1 VGQAHCIGE
10 RCGNGQLMSRND
22 PIDESALADFERAKE
37 IANRSKSLDE
47 ITAHL
52 VSGIVDGEKLHR
64 HIYWAMLYYSLLNND
79 WATYRATYMMV
90 SQRKPELV
98 KQFGALVQ
106 AQRRVQPKVELRTTP
121 EEAAYCFKTA
131 FEIGRDSKSE
141 QEIRAAIPKIGS
153 EVIRTK
159 ILVWACIY
167 YCLTE
172 GKPELYNSI
181 KADFHELV
189 SEFEYWCE
197 NLLVALEESKP
208 LALSSRKVDRSGS

>member
-1 VGQAHCIGE
+1 
-10 RCGNGQLMSRND
+10 MSRNGF
-22 PIDESALADFERAKE
+22 IDESALSDFERAKE
-37 IANRSKSLDE
+37 IGTHSKSLDE
-47 ITAHL
+47 ITAHF

-79 WATYRATYMMV
+79 RATYMMV
-90 SQRKPELV
+90 SQAKPELV
-98 KQFGALVQ
+98 KQFDALVQ
-106 AQRRVQPKVELRTTP
+106 AQKRAQPKSEFRTTP

-141 QEIRAAIPKIGS
+141 QEIRAAIPESGS

-159 ILVWACIY
+159 ILVWAGVY

-189 SEFEYWCE
+189 SE
-197 NLLVALEESKP
+197 LILVREP
-208 LALSSRKVDRSGS
+208 TRCSGGIKT